1 MSKII
6 IQSEQVYF
14 RLICYDDIDN
24 GWLDWINNPTLNK
37 YLVSSTITRSDLI
50 RYLDD
55 SKPPLVYM
63 FAVCLIENDRYIGN
77 ARLSLVDRI
86 NKKCIY
92 GRLLGGENVHGRGI
106 GTEVLILLANY
117 AFYILNLNK
126 IETQVIAKNIA
137 SVRSNIKAGAIQ
149 EGLLRESEIINGT
162 YEDVACF
169 GILRSDY
176 NKGNGKKLL

>member
-14 RLICYDDIDN
+14 KLICYDDIDN

-63 FAVCLIENDRYIGN
+63 FAVCLIENDPEEPPPKKRKTEHNLCAICCDKPAEYCFVPCGHK
-77 ARLSLVDRI
+77 SLCHDCQS
-86 NKKCIY
+86 NKFNNNHCIICNQKY
-92 GRLLGGENVHGRGI
+92 TMIMRVFN
-106 GTEVLILLANY
+106 
-117 AFYILNLNK
+117 
-126 IETQVIAKNIA
+126 
-137 SVRSNIKAGAIQ
+137 S
-149 EGLLRESEIINGT
+149 
-162 YEDVACF
+162 
-169 GILRSDY
+169 
-176 NKGNGKKLL
+176 